1 MFQLIGVKISQVE
14 LQSVNKV
21 DIYKT
26 IIEKINATF
35 IITQMLKFG
44 KSGAIVDIKIELQ
57 SKVKV

>member
-1 MFQLIGVKISQVE
+1 MKISQVE

-35 IITQMLKFG
+35 IKTQMLKFG
-44 KSGAIVDIKIELQ
+44 KSEAIVDIKIELQ